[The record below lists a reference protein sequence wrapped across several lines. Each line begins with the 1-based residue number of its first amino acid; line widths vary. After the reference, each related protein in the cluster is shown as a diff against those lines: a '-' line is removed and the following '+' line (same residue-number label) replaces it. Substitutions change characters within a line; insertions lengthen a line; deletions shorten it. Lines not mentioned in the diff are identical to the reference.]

1 MANNYWLRSPN
12 LGNTSNFWNVNA
24 NGGLNNNNANNVNGL
39 VPGFSFAA
47 VTYGRK
53 CKNERRRRT

>member
-1 MANNYWLRSPN
+1 MANPYWLRSPY
-12 LGNTSNFWNVNA
+12 LGNTSNFWIVYA
-24 NGGLNNNNANNVNGL
+24 YGGLYNPNANNVNGL